1 MSLMHA
7 KYPNLELLEF
17 KARVMLSKDSEFT
30 EEVDKKRKENKYRSV
45 EFEAIVFSQMWGSTC
60 TGFDVLKDG
69 SPAIGG
75 CAMTKE
81 YTTVMHE
88 LLTDSYIVFFG
99 AEPVSYTHLVP
110 GQEEKKNGQTEYTV
124 EYWEE

>member
-45 EFEAIVFSQMWGSTC
+45 EFEGVCCNGDSEHRGDFRNLDDTC
-60 TGFDVLKDG
+60 VCWENIEEKDRCN
-69 SPAIGG
+69 G
-75 CAMTKE
+75 C
-81 YTTVMHE
+81 
-88 LLTDSYIVFFG
+88 FG
-99 AEPVSYTHLVP
+99 AANNDCHICP
-110 GQEEKKNGQTEYTV
+110 KNDLEV
-124 EYWEE
+124 

>member
-81 YTTVMHE
+81 CDRKHYHYVRRE
-88 LLTDSYIVFFG
+88 SNGRKERAY
-99 AEPVSYTHLVP
+99 
-110 GQEEKKNGQTEYTV
+110 GQSCSTADCGKERA
-124 EYWEE
+124 